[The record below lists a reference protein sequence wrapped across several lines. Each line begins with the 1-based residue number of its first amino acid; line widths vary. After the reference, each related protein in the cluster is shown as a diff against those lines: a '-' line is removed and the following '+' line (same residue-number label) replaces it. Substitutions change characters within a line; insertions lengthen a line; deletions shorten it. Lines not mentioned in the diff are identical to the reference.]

1 MPKTRGYPKHFDS
14 GAQIRLTPKKKA
26 KMDEENPAIARQT
39 RLAD

>member
-14 GAQIRLTPKKKA
+14 GAQIRFTPKKKD
-26 KMDEENPAIARQT
+26 KMNEKNPAIAGQT